1 MTELVDFSWH
11 HQPWQQLQ
19 TMQQQGRMPHAL
31 LISGI
36 AGVGKRAFA
45 DKLVASL
52 LCKHPDS
59 GFHACGSCHSCQLL
73 AAGSHPDHK
82 EVSPEEAGKQIK
94 VDQIRDLKQSQT
106 LMPKVSKGKTV
117 LITAADQMNISAF
130 NSLLKLLEEPQPESV
145 LILLSENSQQLP
157 ITIKSRCQTLV
168 IPTPDPEQALV
179 WLQHTDMQFTQEEW
193 QSLLKLSQGAP
204 LTAMALGE
212 AGLQQSRQITQDI
225 ALLMQ
230 AKANPVQ
237 MAADWQQFDL
247 KSVLYQIQ
255 NMMQVKISSLL
266 LGDATV
272 SDVILRQ
279 YWAIMDCISDTIKL
293 ISSQNN
299 LNKILL
305 IEEFMV
311 KVMQHANQIHQL
323 KETHR

>member
-1 MTELVDFSWH
+1 MTKAVDYSWH
-11 HQPWQQLQ
+11 QQPWQHLQ
-19 TMQQQGRMPHAL
+19 TLHQQGRMPHAL

-45 DKLVASL
+45 EKLVASL
-52 LCKHPDS
+52 LCKQPAS

-82 EVSPEEAGKQIK
+82 EVSPEDAGKQIK

-106 LMPKVSKGKTV
+106 LMPKVSRGKTV

-168 IPTPDPEQALV
+168 IPTPDSQEALA
-179 WLQHTDMQFTQEEW
+179 WLEHTDMQFSEDEW
-193 QSLLKLSQGAP
+193 LSLLKLSHGAP
-204 LTAMALGE
+204 LAAMAAGE
-212 AGLQQSRQITQDI
+212 AGLQQSRQVSQDI

-230 AKANPVQ
+230 AKANPIDL
-237 MAADWQQFDL
+237 ATDWQQFDL

-255 NMMQVKISSLL
+255 HMMQSKITSLL
-266 LGDATV
+266 LSDARV
-272 SDVILRQ
+272 PEMILRQ

-305 IEEFMV
+305 IEDFMV
-311 KVMQHANQIHQL
+311 TVMQHADQIHQL
-323 KETHR
+323 RETYR